1 MATPKTMLQIVN
13 AAQDELG
20 LQRSTSLVGNTA
32 DLSATQFLALLNSA
46 GEELRDYAEDG
57 WRNMA
62 VEFNLVVNAPI
73 TNTVGDVGLNSAVI
87 TNIQP
92 NTTGISANT
101 FMVSGASI
109 PTAARVK
116 SVDSTHQITMSMEAT
131 AAASATPLNFSQDT
145 YPLPSDYK
153 TTTNRSWWDRSN
165 RWELLGPDSPQMDQW
180 HRSGIV
186 VTGPRRHFREIGR
199 SVPTQIRF
207 WPQPSEIINPLQ
219 LVFEYQST
227 DWIQVTGG
235 STTAAAIQ
243 NDTDTS
249 FLDDRALI
257 KWLKWMRQQAKGFTY
272 DVLRNDAIDFTD
284 TLIARDGAAP
294 TLNLT
299 KRVHPIFISPANVQD
314 GFFPGPVGPN
324 TG

>member
-227 DWIQVTGG
+227 DWVQVTGG

-257 KWLKWMRQQAKGFTY
+257 KWLKWMRQQAKGFAY

-294 TLNLT
+294 TLNMV

>member
-1 MATPKTMLQIVN
+1 MATPKTILQIVN

-20 LQRSTSLVGNTA
+20 LTRSTSLVGNTS

-199 SVPTQIRF
+199 SVPTQLRL
-207 WPQPSEIINPLQ
+207 WPQPSEIVNPLQ
-219 LVFEYQST
+219 IAFEYQST
-227 DWIQVTGG
+227 DWVMINGV
-235 STTAAAIQ
+235 STSTSAAITS
-243 NDTDTS
+243 DTDTS

-257 KWLKWMRQQAKGFTY
+257 MWLKWKRQQAKGFAY

-294 TLNLT
+294 TLNLV
-299 KRVHPIFISPANVQD
+299 KRIHPIFISPSNVQD
-314 GFFPGPVGPN
+314 GFYPGPVGP
-324 TG
+324 